1 MIGYELTLKANIEI
15 SAYRGYLDAI
25 RSEKKLLDTF
35 RITLYYGNV
44 GVLKFSPSDLK
55 IENIDEILDINFYE
69 EFLDDEEETISMF
82 IVGNLSLSTDD
93 YKIIKEIKSEFEKA
107 TIEIDSNLN
116 ATINEYEVTIE

>member
-93 YKIIKEIKSEFEKA
+93 YKIIEEIKSEFEKA

>member
-93 YKIIKEIKSEFEKA
+93 YKIIEEIKSEFEKA

-116 ATINEYEVTIE
+116 ATINEYELKIE